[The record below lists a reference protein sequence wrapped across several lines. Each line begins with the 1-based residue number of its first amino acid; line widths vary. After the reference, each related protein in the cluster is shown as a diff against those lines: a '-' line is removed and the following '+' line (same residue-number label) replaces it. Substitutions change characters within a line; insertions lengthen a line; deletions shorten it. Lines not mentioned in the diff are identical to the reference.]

1 MPPLLSGCII
11 ARNDATQIGRCI
23 ESLATVAT
31 EVIVVDTGSTDDTA
45 AVARGAGARVENFPW
60 CDDFSAARN
69 HALGFAQHDWI
80 VVLDTDEVLAP
91 NQDQLILDLISRP
104 EAYGYSCQIRNAL
117 PGGNEFVSQ
126 MTRLFR
132 NDPRIRFA
140 GRVHEHVD
148 PALEKLGHPPEPCE
162 LTILHSGYGV
172 DEATNRAK
180 AERNLKGL
188 LQDYHENPKN
198 LLLPVKIGQ
207 LYVTLGEHRRALKFL
222 QRGTASSD
230 HALAAEAYNGIAGI
244 HLAKHDFE
252 PALRACAKSISRVQ
266 YQRMA
271 YVIVSQIL
279 HAMGRYR
286 DAEAQLSIARSI
298 TGQSHLRADV
308 PVIGR

>member
-1 MPPLLSGCII
+1 MPPPISGCII
-11 ARNDATQIGRCI
+11 SRNDATQIERCI
-23 ESLATVAT
+23 GSLATVAA
-31 EVIVVDTGSTDDTA
+31 EIIVVDTGSTDDTA
-45 AVARGAGARVENFPW
+45 VVARGAGARVESFPW

-69 HALGFAQHDWI
+69 HALSLAQHAWI
-80 VVLDTDEVLAP
+80 IVLDTDEVLAP

-117 PGGNEFVSQ
+117 PGGNEFLSQ

-180 AERNLKGL
+180 AERNIKGL
-188 LQDYHENPKN
+188 LKDYHDDPKN
-198 LLLPVKIGQ
+198 RFVALKIGQ
-207 LYVTLGEHRRALKFL
+207 LYTTLGEHGRALKFL
-222 QRGTASSD
+222 RTGTLSSD
-230 HALAAEAYNGIAGI
+230 PALAAEAYNGIAGV
-244 HLAKHDFE
+244 HLAKAEFE
-252 PALRACAKSISRVQ
+252 PALRACAQSISRVP

-279 HAMGRYR
+279 QAMGRHR
-286 DAEAQLSIARSI
+286 DAEAQLSIARSM
-298 TGQSHLRADV
+298 TGRSHLRADV